1 MKLFQTNISL
11 NYLKKKDEKT
21 IHKFIINYLNLLNNV
36 ENVTFNKELI
46 PLIYTSVDFYTKDI
60 ENTLMSNVDNIIN
73 NDVIPSLIS
82 TLCDI
87 LVKYII
93 YL

>member
-1 MKLFQTNISL
+1 MKLFQTNVSL
-11 NYLKKKDEKT
+11 NYLKMKDEKT
-21 IHKFIINYLNLLNNV
+21 IHKFVINYLNLLTNV